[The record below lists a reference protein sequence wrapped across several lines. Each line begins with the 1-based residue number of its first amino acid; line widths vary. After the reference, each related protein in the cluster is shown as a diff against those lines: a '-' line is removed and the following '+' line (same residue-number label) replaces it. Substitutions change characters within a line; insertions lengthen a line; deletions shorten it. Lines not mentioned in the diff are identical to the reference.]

1 MSEKKYKMTA
11 CSFAQKSAS
20 FGLLN
25 VNCANC
31 SLVASVASDL
41 AHKSFIPLESKK
53 PDGVA
58 VYRKNYDSRTCFRQW
73 VIVIAMV

>member
-1 MSEKKYKMTA
+1 VLFKVKYA
-11 CSFAQKSAS
+11 KS
-20 FGLLN
+20 
-25 VNCANC
+25 
-31 SLVASVASDL
+31 SLVSSVACDL

-58 VYRKNYDSRTCFRQW
+58 VYRNNYDSKTCFRQW